1 MSQKAES
8 YLDESGKNWLVF
20 YDRDG
25 DKEYDTWTTNQPNN
39 EFTHEFKI
47 ENEKAVV
54 YVNFEIRKFPNGKY
68 GYGYNTNIFYND
80 FEKCFTCIN
89 RSFDTELEALQ
100 HCWNKIKEGQKSGSS
115 RQLAEK
121 LIDKINQD
129 LVPQSLF

>member
-1 MSQKAES
+1 MSEKAQS
-8 YLDESGKNWLVF
+8 YLDESGKSWLVF

-25 DKEYDTWTTNQPNN
+25 DKDYDTWTTNTKENQ
-39 EFTHEFKI
+39 FTHKYVLEDNSRI
-47 ENEKAVV
+47 V

-68 GYGYNTNIFYND
+68 GYGYNTNIFYHD

-100 HCWNKIKEGQKSGSS
+100 HCWNRLKDTQKITTGL
-115 RQLAEK
+115 QLAEK